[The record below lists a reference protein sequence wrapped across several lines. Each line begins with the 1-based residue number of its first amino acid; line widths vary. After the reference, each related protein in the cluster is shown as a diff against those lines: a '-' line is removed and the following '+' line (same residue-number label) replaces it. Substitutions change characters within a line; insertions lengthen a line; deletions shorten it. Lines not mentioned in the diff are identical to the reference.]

1 MTTWNEYRQL
11 PASLSQADINLIDT
25 LSFLQASRIKQYI
38 SQKDLGKKIGMSQS
52 QIARLEN
59 LDVMPTLSILQKY
72 ASGLGFTISLSV
84 VPV

>member
-1 MTTWNEYRQL
+1 MTNWNEYRQL
-11 PASLSQADINLIDT
+11 PSSLSQADIDLIDT
-25 LSFLQASRIKQYI
+25 LSFLQASRIKQRI

-59 LDVMPTLSILQKY
+59 LDVMPTLSTLQKY